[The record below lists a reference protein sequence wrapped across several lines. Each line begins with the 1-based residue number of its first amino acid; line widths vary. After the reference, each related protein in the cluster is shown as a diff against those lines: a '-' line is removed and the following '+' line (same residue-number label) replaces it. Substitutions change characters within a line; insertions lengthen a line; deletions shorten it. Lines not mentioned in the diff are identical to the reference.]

1 MTSEVIYQGNLRTD
15 CKHLRSGNIII
26 TDAPLDNNG
35 KGEAFSPTD
44 LMATSLAACILTIM
58 GIKANEMGLDI
69 SGITSRVEKVMAS
82 NPRRVEA
89 IRINFNMENLSLSEK
104 ERTIL
109 IRSASACPV
118 SRSLHPELKQE
129 ITFEY

>member
-1 MTSEVIYQGNLRTD
+1 MTSEVIYKGNLRTD
-15 CKHLRSGNIII
+15 CTHLRSGNLII
-26 TDAPLDNNG
+26 TDAPIDNNG

-69 SGITSRVEKVMAS
+69 TGIESTVEKIMAS
-82 NPRRVEA
+82 GPRRVDT
-89 IRINFNMENLSLSEK
+89 IKINFNMEPLSLSEK
-104 ERTIL
+104 DRTIL

-118 SRSLHPELKQE
+118 SRSLHPDLKQE
-129 ITFEY
+129 ITFEF